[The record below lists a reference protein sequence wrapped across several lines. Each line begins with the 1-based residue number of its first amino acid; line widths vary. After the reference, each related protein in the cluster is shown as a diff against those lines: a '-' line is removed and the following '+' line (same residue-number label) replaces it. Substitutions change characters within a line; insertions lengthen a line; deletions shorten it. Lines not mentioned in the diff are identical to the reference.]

1 MDTTDTTD
9 NSHQKVVNDYIKQIA
24 RQHEHVTHAREYRGS
39 QIVVF
44 IINGNFTKLQQ
55 LDYYF
60 MYRSAIHESIP
71 DHSYYSVHLLC
82 LYIFLII
89 ECFYKWIMISILNN
103 AMQVCTRAFT
113 NIHDTVQ
120 QDAVTIY
127 NIRQH
132 SVDCHHHSSMQHH
145 KQLIYCMHN

>member
-39 QIVVF
+39 QIVAF
-44 IINGNFTKLQQ
+44 ILNSNFTKLQQ

-60 MYRSAIHESIP
+60 MYRSAIHESTS
-71 DHSYYSVHLLC
+71 DHSYYSVYLLR

-89 ECFYKWIMISILNN
+89 ECSSIIMHSIIILKTDNSN
-103 AMQVCTRAFT
+103 YSKTQ
-113 NIHDTVQ
+113 
-120 QDAVTIY
+120 TIY
-127 NIRQH
+127 N
-132 SVDCHHHSSMQHH
+132 
-145 KQLIYCMHN
+145 L